1 MCKTPCGTPACSRS
15 IFTGATKSEILHYL
29 QDARLRIGGATCLQ
43 PLSDQA
49 SDQAYPASAS
59 SEQAYPSPE
68 ELYSSEGIY
77 LGQRNIKHR
86 ISAVSNLSDSSNSS
100 NDRYVQLR
108 FSVDAKLWPDVE
120 EILAVYGLDVADWIE
135 TPAKKPILLM
145 ILGRYANNANDI
157 TVF

>member
-1 MCKTPCGTPACSRS
+1 VALARSRS

-49 SDQAYPASAS
+49 SDQAYPASSAS
-59 SEQAYPSPE
+59 SEQAYPSSE

-100 NDRYVQLR
+100 NDRYVQLQ
-108 FSVDAKLWPDVE
+108 
-120 EILAVYGLDVADWIE
+120 
-135 TPAKKPILLM
+135 
-145 ILGRYANNANDI
+145 
-157 TVF
+157 

>member
-1 MCKTPCGTPACSRS
+1 LARTCSRS

-43 PLSDQA
+43 PLSDQV

-59 SEQAYPSPE
+59 SDQAYPSSE

-100 NDRYVQLR
+100 NDRYAQLR
-108 FSVDAKLWPDVE
+108 WAIFHGCKVVAGYGRD
-120 EILAVYGLDVADWIE
+120 LAVCGLDVADWIE
-135 TPAKKPILLM
+135 PPAKKPISLM
-145 ILGRYANNANDI
+145 ILGRYANNANDA
-157 TVF
+157 TVLRS